1 MRGKI
6 ESISLWGFLK
16 FFEVSLFH
24 IFFSSCKGMNDRKRT
39 RENFDIGYNAMTASS
54 WKLYEGKY

>member
-39 RENFDIGYNAMTASS
+39 RENFDIGYNADP
-54 WKLYEGKY
+54 